1 MASYPIEFTRPA
13 ERDLRRLDRMMVP
26 RVVQAIDALAQEP
39 RPPGVRKL
47 VGSEHTYRIRV
58 GDYRV
63 VYLLED
69 KAPGGLVV
77 RIRHRGEV
85 YR

>member
-69 KAPGGLVV
+69 KAPCVLVV